1 LRNFEDYP
9 NDIARGFN
17 IPHMPIF
24 FNLKG
29 AKESSMIYSDGLLI
43 SAYEPDYSMPF
54 NVNAVTHML
63 LGILLVNLTYM
74 VYDDP
79 KELAAEAAKV

>member
-1 LRNFEDYP
+1 MNNFEDYP

-24 FNLKG
+24 YNLKG
-29 AKESSMIYSDGLLI
+29 VEQSSMIYSDGILI
-43 SAYEPDYSMPF
+43 SSPEPDYSMPF

-63 LGILLVNLTYM
+63 LGILLVNLIYI

-79 KELAAEAAKV
+79 KEKALEDTKV